1 MGQPSRKEQPG
12 ASNPATGGCP
22 SVEIRPGEQSMD
34 EIALA
39 EYQRKMSAQV
49 CREIIR
55 QSQEH
60 EQIMEEKA
68 QKLWEN
74 AHNQLVDFLRY
85 LDQDYSEACER
96 GGCPLKS
103 FSDDDLAYLIDLGKK
118 YSDLEQ
124 ELISFQEANKSLQV
138 KYDALESHL
147 AALRQVHKNAVD
159 PTSQTQEPKINGMS
173 DLNNSNPMPDWIKSW
188 KKLKTFEKASTAIL
202 VMGETGLALRPSII
216 NEMAKRLSLS
226 EANKNLDEALNWL
239 LTPDDNT
246 LPVLIEIIKGIPDQG
261 SSSGGNQPAV
271 LHLTPDGRI
280 AYQSLSGKIPAGN
293 EYDILINYH
302 SSPEHTILNIQA
314 AEILMEAGYLIRG
327 KAQEIQLS
335 NGETYIPDI
344 IAADPKTGELIF
356 VEIERDVHK
365 DRISRKQKWMKL
377 YEASNGNLFVFCDN
391 LNCQRAIQGEI
402 NLALSGLVYNS
413 FLTNLHGIR
422 KGKRSE
428 KDGSIWISQRRGG

>member
-1 MGQPSRKEQPG
+1 
-12 ASNPATGGCP
+12 
-22 SVEIRPGEQSMD
+22 MD

-103 FSDDDLAYLIDLGKK
+103 FSDDDLAYLIHIRLRALQPNISINEIQNENISVKKDLVDLGKK
-118 YSDLEQ
+118 YSDLGQ

-314 AEILMEAGYLIRG
+314 SEILMEAGYLIRG

-428 KDGSIWISQRRGG
+428 KDGSIWLSQRCGG